1 MSGLMVYEWRPECR
15 IALDAQRVGLQ
26 LEAIKETNGGLLTPE
41 AVVKHARASTSAL
54 HAYFEWDDS
63 VAAAKH
69 RLEQSRYLIR
79 HLVVKEVETPQLS
92 HKPIRAFVH
101 VERRETGGKE
111 RSGYLG
117 VREALSD
124 REIRA
129 QLLRRALAELKTWQ
143 ARYTEMQEL
152 AKVFDAIGQAELAL
166 GLE

>member
-26 LEAIKETNGGLLTPE
+26 LEAIKEKNGGMLTPE
-41 AVVKHARASTSAL
+41 AVVTHARAATSAL

-79 HLVVKEVETPQLS
+79 HLVVREVETPQLA

-101 VERRETGGKE
+101 VEKRDADGREK
-111 RSGYLG
+111 SGYLG

-124 REIRA
+124 HEIRA
-129 QLLRRALAELKTWQ
+129 QLLRRALSELKTWQ
-143 ARYTEMQEL
+143 TRYTEMQEL
-152 AKVFDAIGQAELAL
+152 ARVFDAIGQAELEL
-166 GLE
+166 GIR